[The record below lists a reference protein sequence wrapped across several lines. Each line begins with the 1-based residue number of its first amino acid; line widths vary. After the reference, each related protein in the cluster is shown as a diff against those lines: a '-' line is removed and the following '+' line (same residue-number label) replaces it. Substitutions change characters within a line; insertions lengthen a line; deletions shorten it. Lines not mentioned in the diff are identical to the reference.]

1 MLVLPENLIRTK
13 DQIHIE
19 TGLIATI
26 VICLIMAAV
35 LVALTVLLSRPSRK
49 TSGKPSSRG
58 RYDQAAG
65 KSEWHQRIDAIVS
78 SHESGRI
85 TRDEA
90 FAQLA
95 ALARDYVSQ
104 STGADI
110 SNHTLADIKST
121 PRTTG
126 NQQRLTLLRRTIES
140 LYPPEFADAEHNHTA
155 RETTV
160 EQAGQ
165 WVANLV
171 ERWR

>member
-1 MLVLPENLIRTK
+1 MLVLPEHLLHPK
-13 DQIHIE
+13 DQMHIE

-26 VICLIMAAV
+26 VVCLIMVVA

-49 TSGKPSSRG
+49 NGKRSGHG
-58 RYDQAAG
+58 RHDPATG
-65 KSEWHQRIDAIVS
+65 KSEWHQRINVIVS
-78 SHESGRI
+78 NHENGRI
-85 TRDEA
+85 TREEA

-95 ALARDYVSQ
+95 ALARDYASQ
-104 STGADI
+104 STGTDMR
-110 SNHTLADIKST
+110 NHTLSDIGAA

-126 NQQRLTLLRRTIES
+126 NQQRITLLRQTIES

-155 RETTV
+155 REATV

>member
-1 MLVLPENLIRTK
+1 MLVLPEDMLHPK

-19 TGLIATI
+19 TGMIATI
-26 VICLIMAAV
+26 VVCLIMVAA

-49 TSGKPSSRG
+49 NGKKSSPG
-58 RYDQAAG
+58 RHNPASG
-65 KSEWHQRIDAIVS
+65 KSEWLQRIDAIVS
-78 SHESGRI
+78 NHENGRI
-85 TRDEA
+85 TREEA

-95 ALARDYVSQ
+95 ALARDYASQ
-104 STGADI
+104 ATGTDMR
-110 SNHTLADIKST
+110 NHTLSDIEAT

-126 NQQRLTLLRRTIES
+126 NQQRLTLLRQTIES

-155 RETTV
+155 REATV

>member
-1 MLVLPENLIRTK
+1 MLVLPENLLHPK

-26 VICLIMAAV
+26 VVCLV
-35 LVALTVLLSRPSRK
+35 LVAALAALTALLSRPSRK
-49 TSGKPSSRG
+49 NGKKTRHG
-58 RYDQAAG
+58 RHNPATD
-65 KSEWHQRIDAIVS
+65 KSEWHQRINAIVS
-78 SHESGRI
+78 NHENGRI
-85 TRDEA
+85 TREEA

-104 STGADI
+104 SMGTDMR
-110 SNHTLADIKST
+110 NHTLADIET
-121 PRTTG
+121 APRTTG
-126 NQQRLTLLRRTIES
+126 NQQRLTLFRQTIES

-155 RETTV
+155 REATV

>member
-1 MLVLPENLIRTK
+1 MLVLPENLLHPK

-19 TGLIATI
+19 TGLIAAI
-26 VICLIMAAV
+26 AICLILAAA
-35 LVALTVLLSRPSRK
+35 LVALTVLLSRPSRGKGKK
-49 TSGKPSSRG
+49 TSHGRHDPATGK
-58 RYDQAAG
+58 A
-65 KSEWHQRIDAIVS
+65 EWLQRINAIVS
-78 SHESGRI
+78 SHENGGL
-85 TRDEA
+85 TREEA

-104 STGADI
+104 STGTDMR
-110 SNHTLADIKST
+110 NHTLADIEAA

-126 NQQRLTLLRRTIES
+126 NQQRLTLLRQTIES

-155 RETTV
+155 REATV